1 MYICNYL
8 TLEQKQNGRNTLP
21 KILKIIIEFLLAKGR
36 DDFSQNLEIWLK
48 SNWSWIYH
56 WMVLYNFFY
65 VLIEILRWLQ
75 LQDKFLHRKL
85 GMRGVFFISKTT
97 NWFDPKQCMN
107 QVRDVGSSEPL
118 VLLCSCGSKVL
129 TVSVFHSQWF
139 LPMRIIFILYYI
151 YSYQESVVGW
161 VHHCE

>member
-85 GMRGVFFISKTT
+85 GMRGVFFYLKNYKLVWSQTVHEPGERCRLKWASSSIMFLWFISAYCICFSFTMIFA
-97 NWFDPKQCMN
+97 NENYFY
-107 QVRDVGSSEPL
+107 
-118 VLLCSCGSKVL
+118 
-129 TVSVFHSQWF
+129 
-139 LPMRIIFILYYI
+139 FILYI
-151 YSYQESVVGW
+151 
-161 VHHCE
+161 